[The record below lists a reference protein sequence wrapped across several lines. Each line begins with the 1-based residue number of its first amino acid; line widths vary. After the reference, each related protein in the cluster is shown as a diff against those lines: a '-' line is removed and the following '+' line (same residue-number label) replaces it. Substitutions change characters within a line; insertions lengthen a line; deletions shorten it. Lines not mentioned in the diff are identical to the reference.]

1 MRQLSQRAS
10 IIETVTKLEYYLKN
24 VESHNKV
31 RMKIWNFW
39 HFELCLSK
47 VALFKKAAL
56 NGRRSKII
64 NSW

>member
-24 VESHNKV
+24 VESHNIV

-47 VALFKKAAL
+47 VALFKKAV
-56 NGRRSKII
+56 
-64 NSW
+64 